1 MLNSENSNLIFK
13 THFFPEKEI
22 MTEDPKDVDNT
33 FKDQV
38 YRGIFSY
45 ESTLEQLGKDNKK
58 KNIRNSETKTKYK
71 SVSSKLKDMGL
82 HPLRSLKR
90 KLSDQH

>member
-1 MLNSENSNLIFK
+1 
-13 THFFPEKEI
+13 

-45 ESTLEQLGKDNKK
+45 ESMLEQLGKDNKK
-58 KNIRNSETKTKYK
+58 KNIRNSETKTNNKF
-71 SVSSKLKDMGL
+71 VNSKFQNMGL